1 MGSLYSRKQE
11 GSVAG
16 SARVQAAI
24 GLTPWAA
31 KVRAG
36 IGFAFR
42 PGPEGRLNA
51 AGGSAAASD
60 ALFIFAARAATTP
73 FESAC

>member
-1 MGSLYSRKQE
+1 MMGSLYSRKQE
-11 GSVAG
+11 GSAAS

-42 PGPEGRLNA
+42 PGSEGSLNA
-51 AGGSAAASD
+51 AGGKRRPFYICGASRHHT
-60 ALFIFAARAATTP
+60 L
-73 FESAC
+73 